1 MPASLQK
8 VFSVVDHS
16 IERRGC
22 HIEEWTRVRAMRKLR
37 PTILTTSEAKTI
49 QWSAL
54 AYWDTGQCGFW
65 ANCT

>member
-22 HIEEWTRVRAMRKLR
+22 HMEEWTRVRAMRKLR
-37 PTILTTSEAKTI
+37 PR
-49 QWSAL
+49 
-54 AYWDTGQCGFW
+54 G
-65 ANCT
+65 